1 MTAGQ
6 RSGDDDVVEVTEP
19 ARQEP
24 GGAECGTKDGWGFRA
39 AASVPV
45 CAATLALFD
54 LLLSSEMAALFLAT
68 TGVTKA
74 TGGLDCCFGFSRAWE
89 LKKLVIF
96 VPLSLLVLEGGH
108 HLEPLL
114 LVTVPPSLLLVSR
127 SRGGASS
134 PKGGVGALH

>member
-1 MTAGQ
+1 MPK
-6 RSGDDDVVEVTEP
+6 SSL
-19 ARQEP
+19 AR
-24 GGAECGTKDGWGFRA
+24 
-39 AASVPV
+39 
-45 CAATLALFD
+45 LAHDTSPSPTWSLVHITY
-54 LLLSSEMAALFLAT
+54 LFLAT

-108 HLEPLL
+108 HLGPLL
-114 LVTVPPSLLLVSR
+114 LATVSPSLLLVSR

-134 PKGGVGALH
+134 PKGGMGALRLFQKTREGNI